1 MNERGKDGN
10 AHESISD
17 KVDSVTAG
25 DEIEKLAFRSEKKS
39 DADEKQTAVQVVK
52 KGERSKV
59 TQSRKHSVQNSLHQ
73 PLHVV
78 LDNEEKDI
86 VKLLED
92 YILQTFPRKEKIKEI
107 GAPDARNFEP

>member
-59 TQSRKHSVQNSLHQ
+59 AQSRKHSVQNSLH
-73 PLHVV
+73 
-78 LDNEEKDI
+78 
-86 VKLLED
+86 
-92 YILQTFPRKEKIKEI
+92 
-107 GAPDARNFEP
+107 